1 MPDDFTCQGKS
12 AATQWVNSVF
22 VSSLQTA
29 KEFSKLNFY
38 YYSQFHETL
47 TTNVPNFVGKFAS
60 SLRSSQVHIGIHK
73 PICKKV
79 PRCVVYK
86 LVCESHYEL
95 LKVFGTFVVKVIIKM
110 LPNM

>member
-1 MPDDFTCQGKS
+1 MLPLNGLIQFLYLVYKLQKS
-12 AATQWVNSVF
+12 LVN
-22 VSSLQTA
+22 
-29 KEFSKLNFY
+29 LNY

-79 PRCVVYK
+79 PDW
-86 LVCESHYEL
+86 S
-95 LKVFGTFVVKVIIKM
+95 LK
-110 LPNM
+110 